1 MRVQKPFLSTE
12 FQRHV
17 VTRAGFGLSS
27 PQITFI
33 WLRIT
38 SWLLLICMINYWS
51 QSTTRSMKPK
61 WFDRYLFPFL
71 THAGNHKHTFCA
83 STAINN
89 KSSFLY
95 YICVYIYISIRYLG
109 IWQCLKQTLTT
120 ICITQICFYSSG
132 VTHVRIAE
140 ENCPFRVSVLQQ
152 VLGNTNTNSGVF
164 ISAGYSLTVQCMVL
178 HYRSSWNQN
187 QNDDILANP
196 SRWHGF
202 IQRLCRF

>member
-27 PQITFI
+27 PQITLI

-51 QSTTRSMKPK
+51 QSTTIYETQNDLTDISS
-61 WFDRYLFPFL
+61 LFSL
-71 THAGNHKHTFCA
+71 TQATISIHFVLLLPLKINHLFF
-83 STAINN
+83 II
-89 KSSFLY
+89 Y
-95 YICVYIYISIRYLG
+95 VYIYISIRYLG

-120 ICITQICFYSSG
+120 VCITQICFYSSG

-187 QNDDILANP
+187 QKDDILANP